1 MLQEKVKLYVES
13 SEYNEEAKFI
23 ANKLKIDIIDGK
35 DSINDDNLILN
46 IGSNGLFLINKNM
59 ILHGDFTK
67 NIKRLITGKI
77 QSELLIKAAKIKGKK
92 ENLIAVDA
100 TAGLGEDSLLLATAG
115 FKVYLYENN
124 PIIALLLKDTI
135 ERAKKVSELEEIVCR
150 MEVIEADS
158 IKAMQELDSKPDV
171 VLLDPM
177 FPERKKSA
185 LVKKKF
191 QLLHFIE
198 SPCTDE
204 EEMLEAAILAKPHK
218 IVIKRPLKGE
228 WLANRKPDYSLKGKS
243 IRYDC
248 IVLNSNNILI

>member
-1 MLQEKVKLYVES
+1 MLQEKIKLYVES
-13 SEYNEEAKFI
+13 SEYTEKAKSI
-23 ANKLKIDIIDGK
+23 SNKLKVDIIDGK

-46 IGSNGLFLINKNM
+46 ISSNGLSLINKNM

-67 NIKRLITGKI
+67 NMKRLSPNKI
-77 QSELLIKAAKIKGKK
+77 QSELLIKASKIKGKK
-92 ENLIAVDA
+92 EDLIAVDA

-135 ERAKKVSELEEIVCR
+135 KRAKKVPELEEIVCK
-150 MEVIEADS
+150 MEVIEEDS
-158 IKAMQELDSKPDV
+158 IKAMRELEFKPDII
-171 VLLDPM
+171 LLDPM

-204 EEMLEAAILAKPHK
+204 EEMLEAAISAKPHK

-248 IVLNSNNILI
+248 MVLNSNNILM

>member
-1 MLQEKVKLYVES
+1 MLQEKIKLYVES
-13 SEYNEEAKFI
+13 SEYTEKAKSI
-23 ANKLKIDIIDGK
+23 ANKLKVGI
-35 DSINDDNLILN
+35 INDEKSIKDEDLILKL
-46 IGSNGLFLINKNM
+46 GSNGLSLINKNM

-67 NIKRLITGKI
+67 NMKRLSPNKI
-77 QSELLIKAAKIKGKK
+77 QSELLIKASKIKGKK
-92 ENLIAVDA
+92 EDLIAVDA

-135 ERAKKVSELEEIVCR
+135 KRAKKVPELEEIVCK
-150 MEVIEADS
+150 MEVIEEDS
-158 IKAMQELDSKPDV
+158 IKAMKELDFKPGII
-171 VLLDPM
+171 LLDPM

-204 EEMLEAAILAKPHK
+204 GEMLEAAISAKPHK

-248 IVLNSNNILI
+248 IILNHNNILG

>member
-1 MLQEKVKLYVES
+1 MLQGKLKIYVES

-23 ANKLKIDIIDGK
+23 ANKLKANIIDDK
-35 DSINDDNLILN
+35 DSINNENLILN
-46 IGSNGLFLINKNM
+46 IGSNGLSLINKNM

-67 NIKRLITGKI
+67 NMKRLSPAKI

-100 TAGLGEDSLLLATAG
+100 TAGLGEDSLLLAAAG

-135 ERAKKVSELEEIVCR
+135 ERAKKLSELEEIVCR

-158 IKAMQELDSKPDV
+158 IKAMQELDFKPDV

-204 EEMLEAAILAKPHK
+204 EEMLEAAISAKPHK

-248 IVLNSNNILI
+248 MVLNSNNILM